1 MCLVKDF
8 SDKSRPCLLVFLS
21 SSEKR
26 IVIISSLQKKTTP
39 AKRKISGLNSL
50 VAVKPRG
57 VVSDAYKHTL
67 CSFPPLLAVGT
78 RPLCNLPELD
88 FSPAK

>member
-1 MCLVKDF
+1 MTNGGLVFYSFYLLVK
-8 SDKSRPCLLVFLS
+8 K
-21 SSEKR
+21 KR

-39 AKRKISGLNSL
+39 AKRKIKGSNSL

-78 RPLCNLPELD
+78 RPAVHP
-88 FSPAK
+88 S